1 MSEQVKQAPV
11 PVTENSL
18 TAKQFTLNVLNGMA
32 IGIVAALIANAAIG
46 GLLTLFTETSKVAQG
61 LKFVATVIQFAT
73 APLIGF
79 LVGVNFKFNPFQAA
93 CLSLVAYVAAGN
105 VQFVP
110 AQTFTILVDGVE
122 QTKTIAA
129 GFAVKGL
136 GDILNVLVATSLA
149 AGATLLIKN
158 KFGSLTLLLQ
168 PIVVGVGVGYIGY
181 FLAPYVGLVTTYLG
195 DLIKYFTELQ
205 PYIMCPLL
213 AITFCFAVSS
223 PLSSVA
229 LALVTGV
236 DGLSSGAA
244 NIGVAS
250 AATFLIIASFKA
262 NKIGVPIAIFF
273 GTIKMMLPKLIMRPY
288 LFVPMF
294 ILAAV
299 NGLAVAVLGIVGDNA
314 SAGFGYISLIGPLKA
329 YALMDSPAKLLYIV
343 LAYLV
348 IPFVVGYAIHF
359 VCTRI
364 LKLYNNDYFKF
375 ES

>member
-1 MSEQVKQAPV
+1 MASNQNTVQQVAENKLTVKQ
-11 PVTENSL
+11 
-18 TAKQFTLNVLNGMA
+18 FFLNVLNGMA
-32 IGIVAALIANAAIG
+32 IGIVAALISNAVLG
-46 GLLTLFTETSKVAQG
+46 GILSSLAAESTVARG
-61 LKFVATVIQFAT
+61 LQFVATTVQFAT

-79 LVGVNFKFNPFQAA
+79 LVGINFKFNPFQSA
-93 CLSLVAYVAAGN
+93 CLALVAYIAAGN

-110 AQTFTILVDGVE
+110 AQTFTVLVDGVE

-129 GFAVKGL
+129 GFVVKGL
-136 GDILNVLVATSLA
+136 GDILNVLVASSLA
-149 AGATLLIKN
+149 AGLTLLIKN

-168 PIVVGVGVGYIGY
+168 PIVVGVGVGYVGY
-181 FLAPYVGLVTTYLG
+181 VLGPYVGSVTKYLG
-195 DLIKYFTELQ
+195 ELIRYFTELQ

-229 LALVTGV
+229 LALITEVS
-236 DGLSSGAA
+236 GLSSGAA

-262 NKIGVPIAIFF
+262 NRIGVPIAIFF
-273 GTIKMMLPKLIMRPY
+273 GTIKMMLPKMVMRPY
-288 LFVPMF
+288 LFIPMF
-294 ILAAV
+294 VLAAV
-299 NGLAVAVLGIVGDNA
+299 NGLAVAAFGIVGDTS

-329 YALMDSPAKLLYIV
+329 YAMMESEFKLLFIV

-348 IPFVVGYAIHF
+348 IPFVVGYVIHY
-359 VCTRI
+359 VCTRV
-364 LKLYNNDYFKF
+364 LKLYDNQYFKF

>member
-1 MSEQVKQAPV
+1 MSEQNNNK
-11 PVTENSL
+11 L

-32 IGIVAALIANAAIG
+32 IGIVAALISNAVIG
-46 GLLTLFTETSKVAQG
+46 GLLSAFAEESAIARG
-61 LKFVATVIQFAT
+61 LQFVATAIQFAT

-79 LVGVNFKFNPFQAA
+79 LIGLNFKFNPFQSA
-93 CLSLVAYVAAGN
+93 CLSLVAYIAAGN

-110 AQTFTILVDGVE
+110 AQTLTVLVDGVE
-122 QTKTIAA
+122 TTKTIAA
-129 GFAVKGL
+129 GFVVKGI
-136 GDILNVLVATSLA
+136 GDILNVLAATSIA
-149 AGATLLIKN
+149 ALLTLFIKN

-168 PIVVGVGVGYIGY
+168 PIVVGVGVGYLGY
-181 FLAPYVGLVTTYLG
+181 IMGPYVGAVTKYLG
-195 DLIKYFTELQ
+195 ELIRYFTELQ

-229 LALVTGV
+229 LALITEVN
-236 DGLSSGAA
+236 GLSSGAA

-262 NKIGVPIAIFF
+262 NRIGVPVAIFF

-288 LFVPMF
+288 LFLPMF
-294 ILAAV
+294 VLAAI
-299 NGLAVAVLGIVGDNA
+299 NGIFVAFFGIIGDTA

-329 YALMDSPAKLLYIV
+329 YALMDSSFKLLYIV

-348 IPFVVGYAIHF
+348 IPFTVGYIIHF
-359 VCTRI
+359 VCTRV
-364 LKLYNNDYFKF
+364 LKLYNNEYFKF
-375 ES
+375 EA